1 MEVNKKNLLAA
12 GFLFVGGAILMTVSE
27 LGQIVPFL
35 GAACAL
41 IGAGMLI
48 YVVFSN
54 NGKYD
59 N

>member
-1 MEVNKKNLLAA
+1 MKNLLAA

-27 LGQIVPFL
+27 LGKIVPFL
-35 GAACAL
+35 GAACAM

-59 N
+59 S